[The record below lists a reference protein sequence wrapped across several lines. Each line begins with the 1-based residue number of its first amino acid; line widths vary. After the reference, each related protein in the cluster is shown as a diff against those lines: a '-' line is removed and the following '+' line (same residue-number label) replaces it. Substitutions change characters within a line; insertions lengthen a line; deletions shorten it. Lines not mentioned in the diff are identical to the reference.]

1 MSVEETWV
9 GRHYVRFEPGDL
21 LVMEFHGP
29 ILPGE
34 MAALA
39 RLTDERLLARGRL
52 FVLCDISDA
61 GGFSH
66 GSRHELRDRPRKL
79 PPHFVAY
86 VGAPAP
92 VRVVLDLVI
101 RATSSLTGAKI
112 AHRFFETQAKARAW
126 LGEMHTKAA

>member
-9 GRHYVRFEPGDL
+9 GRHYVRFEPEDL

-34 MAALA
+34 MRTLT

-52 FVLCDISDA
+52 CILCDISDA
-61 GGFSH
+61 DGFSP
-66 GSRHELRDRPRKL
+66 GTRHELRDRSRNL

-86 VGAPAP
+86 VGTPAP
-92 VRVVLDLVI
+92 VRVVLDLII
-101 RATSSLTGAKI
+101 RATISLTGAKI

-126 LGEMHTKAA
+126 LEEMRAQAA